1 MAGGLMAT
9 AVVEIGLISY
19 RSVRTHARGPLP
31 SELLAVVGVWGAL
44 SMFSSVLPEAMTAI
58 GVGLVVATALP
69 LFSSLDPLGG
79 AGFGLTPSDRATESK
94 AKNQPTG
101 NLPPAVK
108 SK

>member
-9 AVVEIGLISY
+9 AVAEIGLISY

-31 SELLAVVGVWGAL
+31 SELLAVVGIWGGL
-44 SMFSSVLPEAMTAI
+44 SLFSGVLPEAMTAI

-69 LFSSLDPLGG
+69 LFSALDPLGG
-79 AGFGLTPSDRATESK
+79 AGFGLTPNDRATETE
-94 AKNQPTG
+94 AKNKPVG